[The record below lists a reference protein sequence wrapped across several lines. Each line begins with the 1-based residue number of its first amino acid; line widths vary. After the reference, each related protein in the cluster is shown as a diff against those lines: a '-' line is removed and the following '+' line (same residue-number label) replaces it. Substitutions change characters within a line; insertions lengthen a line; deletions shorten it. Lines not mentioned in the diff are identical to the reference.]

1 MQRDFCYCFV
11 AFKPLDIRRRWAG
24 QVKIKWKDRWKRET
38 AVVALQLNHRTD
50 VVCNE
55 LGPFGYFCVL
65 TETCCSSPK
74 VSVSSLLASNWWAV
88 AGSLDAIA
96 FSYVLGPFSRCV
108 PGRAPSCLASFGF
121 ICFSL
126 PNPLLSFKILNR
138 FVADFHVRRPFLD
151 PLWRQSHKRASE
163 RERERD
169 ISYRRESNEE
179 ADKAGITRIRL
190 LFAVAIVII
199 VDPPAPF
206 PAIVSPLL
214 AVAILGN
221 M

>member
-1 MQRDFCYCFV
+1 MEERN
-11 AFKPLDIRRRWAG
+11 R
-24 QVKIKWKDRWKRET
+24 
-38 AVVALQLNHRTD
+38 VVALQLNHRTD

-55 LGPFGYFCVL
+55 SGPFGYFCVL

-126 PNPLLSFKILNR
+126 PNPLLSFKISNR